1 MLKSRMFVILQ
12 IVAFLVAST
21 VGTAQAAVIGNAE
34 HFAQQD
40 RSEQLAHIDSVL
52 ARDIVQEQLV
62 AMGVSHADAM
72 ERIGALS
79 NAELQQLAQSLDTL
93 PVGAGALSVLG
104 ALFLVLLVLEILGVT
119 NVFTKL

>member
-1 MLKSRMFVILQ
+1 MLQSRLFVMLQ
-12 IVAFLVAST
+12 IVAFLLAGT
-21 VGTAQAAVIGNAE
+21 MGTAQAAVIGNAE

-40 RSEQLAHIDSVL
+40 RSAQLARIDTVL
-52 ARDIVQEQLV
+52 ARDVVQQQMV

-79 NAELQQLAQSLDTL
+79 DAELQQLAENLDAL
-93 PVGAGALSVLG
+93 PAGGSALGVLG

-119 NVFTKL
+119 NVFNKI

>member
-1 MLKSRMFVILQ
+1 MLTSRLFILLQ

-21 VGTAQAAVIGNAE
+21 FGTAQAAVIGNAE

-40 RSEQLAHIDSVL
+40 RREQLADIDAVL
-52 ARDIVQEQLV
+52 AQEMVQQQMQ

-79 NAELQQLAQSLDTL
+79 GAELQQLAQNLDTL
-93 PVGAGALSVLG
+93 PAGGSALGVLG
-104 ALFLVLLVLEILGVT
+104 GLFLVLLVLEILGVT
-119 NVFTKL
+119 NVFTKI